1 MSDIAFPSISLPAP
15 EEVEW
20 GIAPNTQESQRSPLN
35 ASTQTLGQPGTRWLQ
50 RFNYS
55 TLEEEDAA
63 LFEQF
68 LMMLN
73 GKEHRALLPM
83 FARPVPRGTIALS
96 GVSVDGAVVFGATS
110 VDLSGCGAGATLLP
124 GDFFAIN
131 HQVVM
136 VVGTSAFTADGS
148 GDMAGVNF
156 RPFVRPVA
164 GWADNASVVT
174 DRPTAR
180 YMQETDESLW
190 RTSSPIF
197 TDFTFS
203 FVEAFQ

>member
-1 MSDIAFPSISLPAP
+1 MSDVAYPDISLPAP
-15 EEVEW
+15 ENVEW
-20 GIAPNTQESQRSPLN
+20 GIKPNTQEGQTSPLN
-35 ASTQTLGQPGTRWLQ
+35 ASVQTLGQPGTRFIQ
-50 RFNYS
+50 RFSYS
-55 TLEEEDAA
+55 TLEEGDST
-63 LFEQF
+63 LFQQF

-83 FARPVPRGTIALS
+83 FARPQPRGTIALT
-96 GVSVDGAVVFGATS
+96 GVTVDGAVVFGATS
-110 VDLSGCGAGATLLP
+110 VDLAGCGAGATLQP

-136 VVGTSAFTADGS
+136 VVGTAPVTADGA
-148 GDMAGVNF
+148 GAMAGVNF

-164 GWADNASVVT
+164 GWADGAAVVT

-190 RTSSPIF
+190 RTRSPVL

-203 FVEAFQ
+203 FIEAFQ

>member
-1 MSDIAFPSISLPAP
+1 MSDITFPSISLPAP
-15 EEVEW
+15 DNVEW
-20 GIAPNTQESQRSPLN
+20 GIQPNTQESQKSPLN
-35 ASTQTLGQPGTRWLQ
+35 ASTQTLGQPGTRWVQ
-50 RFNYS
+50 RFSYN
-55 TLEEEDAA
+55 TLEEEDSA
-63 LFEQF
+63 LFEQY

-96 GVSVDGAVVFGATS
+96 GVTIDGAVVFGATS
-110 VDLSGCGAGATLLP
+110 VDLAGCGAGATLQP
-124 GDFFAIN
+124 GDFLGIN

-136 VVGTSAFTADGS
+136 VVGSSAFTADGA
-148 GDMAGVNF
+148 GNMAGVNF

-164 GWADNASVVT
+164 GWADGASVVT
-174 DRPTAR
+174 NRPTAR

-190 RTSSPIF
+190 RTRSPIL

-203 FVEAFQ
+203 FIEAFQ